1 MSGYT
6 IRAFETIEEFKECV
20 ALQEAT
26 WGTGFSE
33 RVPSAILRVGQLLGG
48 VSSGAYDAN
57 GELVGFVFGLT
68 GVRHGE
74 LAHWSDM
81 LAVRPTIRDAGL
93 GRALKEYQREQMLE
107 SGVKVMYWTFDP
119 LQSRNAHLNVTRLGA
134 VVREYNEN
142 MYGDSDSPLHR
153 GIGTD
158 RFVALWQ
165 LDSTRVAER
174 LAGAPVPWADGADAP
189 FALRAVENS
198 DGTLEPEVLGSLPI
212 ADQVRVPIPSDVGRL
227 MDGRPDTAREWRTA
241 TRRIFQHYLGA
252 GYEVR
257 EFQRGETSSEY
268 LLARIA

>member
-26 WGTGFSE
+26 WGVGFSE

-48 VSSGAYDAN
+48 VSSGAYDAT

-68 GVRHGE
+68 GLRGGE

-93 GRALKEYQREQMLE
+93 GRALKEYQRQQVLA

-119 LQSRNAHLNVTRLGA
+119 LQSRNAHLNITRLGA

-142 MYGDSDSPLHR
+142 MYGESDSPLHR

-165 LDSTRVAER
+165 LDSDRVAER
-174 LAGAPVPWADGADAP
+174 LAAAGGPPRWDGDAP
-189 FALRAVENS
+189 LALRTTAGEG
-198 DGTLEPEVLGSLPI
+198 GTLVPEPLEELPRT
-212 ADQVRVPIPSDVGRL
+212 DRVRVPIPSDVGR
-227 MDGRPDTAREWRTA
+227 MMGTRPEAARSWRAA
-241 TRRIFQHYLGA
+241 TRRVFQHYLGA
-252 GYEVR
+252 GFEVC
-257 EFQRGETSSEY
+257 EFQRGERSSEY